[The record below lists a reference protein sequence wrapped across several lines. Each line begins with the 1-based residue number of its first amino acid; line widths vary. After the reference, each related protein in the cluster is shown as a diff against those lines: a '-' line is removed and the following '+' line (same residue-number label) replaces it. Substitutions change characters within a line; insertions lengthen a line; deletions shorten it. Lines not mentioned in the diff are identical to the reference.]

1 MEISPEI
8 KEMALYVTIAL
19 ALVMIALCIG
29 PIISGLAGYIPG
41 VKITSSEA
49 TSYYIQALLAVVIAF
64 ITLKKR
70 EIS

>member
-1 MEISPEI
+1 MKISPET
-8 KEMALYVTIAL
+8 KEMALYITIAL

-49 TSYYIQALLAVVIAF
+49 TSYYIQALLAVVIGLLP
-64 ITLKKR
+64 LKK
-70 EIS
+70 ELS